1 MVGIDELAIQIK
13 ELADLQIALAQRI
26 ASLDQS
32 MKALERRTPVQ
43 ASDASAL
50 QEQLTTLKDEAGRL
64 SGMLEEFSSLDARI
78 RTLESRPPSAMSDT
92 YSSERETIFT
102 KLDDL
107 ETRLRTASTGGKTDL
122 GEIPDTLRK
131 HEAAIENLT
140 SAVQNAGQQR
150 PAEII
155 SKKDLQ
161 KAVEKGLEEI
171 AGDERKRVQE
181 AIALFENDAAQ
192 SRRKSEDAA
201 AEQVKQ
207 FREIY
212 ASMQKRMDDS
222 TQSFRQQT
230 QQQTE
235 DLRKRYE
242 ESIQNRQKEI
252 LAALKSSEE
261 TVASIKQRTENDVNA
276 ALTRLDEKSVQKY
289 KYYDES
295 FSETQKKVRDS
306 LNSAENRV
314 IGELKKE
321 SEKLR
326 ASVLE
331 NILDI
336 RDRMKHVETVEENLE
351 NKVDAKLN
359 EVSKTFADLFARSSM
374 MLKEEIYEEITTE
387 LAGLRADV
395 EKLNAD
401 LGTVHSNTQM
411 LAEEIDSIKMQV
423 ADVASK
429 KRTEDAGLLRD
440 LEALERKL
448 NE

>member
-13 ELADLQIALAQRI
+13 ELADLLIALAQRI

-161 KAVEKGLEEI
+161 KAVEKGIE
-171 AGDERKRVQE
+171 
-181 AIALFENDAAQ
+181 
-192 SRRKSEDAA
+192 
-201 AEQVKQ
+201 
-207 FREIY
+207 
-212 ASMQKRMDDS
+212 
-222 TQSFRQQT
+222 
-230 QQQTE
+230 
-235 DLRKRYE
+235 
-242 ESIQNRQKEI
+242 
-252 LAALKSSEE
+252 
-261 TVASIKQRTENDVNA
+261 
-276 ALTRLDEKSVQKY
+276 
-289 KYYDES
+289 
-295 FSETQKKVRDS
+295 
-306 LNSAENRV
+306 
-314 IGELKKE
+314 
-321 SEKLR
+321 
-326 ASVLE
+326 
-331 NILDI
+331 
-336 RDRMKHVETVEENLE
+336 
-351 NKVDAKLN
+351 
-359 EVSKTFADLFARSSM
+359 
-374 MLKEEIYEEITTE
+374 
-387 LAGLRADV
+387 
-395 EKLNAD
+395 
-401 LGTVHSNTQM
+401 
-411 LAEEIDSIKMQV
+411 
-423 ADVASK
+423 
-429 KRTEDAGLLRD
+429 
-440 LEALERKL
+440 
-448 NE
+448 